1 MPEKGLIR
9 AFDEEDEDFMNR
21 FVVGIFSKY
30 NHESADE

>member
-21 FVVGIFSKY
+21 FVVGIFS
-30 NHESADE
+30 SA